1 MRTLFD
7 YIIARLQESSSWRG
21 LILLISSAGITIE
34 PDKSAAIIAAGLG
47 VVGLINV
54 FRKSNK

>member
-1 MRTLFD
+1 MHTLFD
-7 YIIARLQESSSWRG
+7 YIIARFQESSSWRG